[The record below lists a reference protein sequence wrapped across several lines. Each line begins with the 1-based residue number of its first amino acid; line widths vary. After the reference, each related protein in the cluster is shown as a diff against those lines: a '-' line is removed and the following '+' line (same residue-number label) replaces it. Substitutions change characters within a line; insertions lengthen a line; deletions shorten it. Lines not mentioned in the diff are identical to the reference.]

1 MSDKKMEQID
11 ADLVEID
18 QDAENAKYEEQH
30 KAKQP
35 IINEPKLPAD
45 MIASME
51 KLKALQEKETKTLP
65 NWAYQDGTEIKVFTA
80 ALGHAILK
88 ENDYFY
94 TKSIDN
100 TTSKVY
106 YQLYQYNPKIGLWIA
121 IGDQTIKHLIS
132 VKLVSVN
139 AWTAKAARET
149 FQYVSDGIEIK
160 PISETIDNIQPRYAH
175 FKNGVYDFKTN
186 QILPHSKEY
195 YFTNGRD
202 YDLEPDKDAPE
213 TNAWLVES
221 FGDGYKTMMEYIGY
235 MFYRSYKP
243 IQAFVILLGSG
254 NDGKST
260 FLNYVNSLIGKGN
273 YSAVPLSN
281 LTPTL
286 KGGNKNFDIAEL
298 YHKQANINADI
309 SKDIIGDT
317 GALKRITGGDE
328 ISANV
333 KNHGMMQVEFYAKL
347 LFAANSLPPFK
358 DNTRGFERRINVLEF
373 HRIPDFKNR
382 YDMNAIKR
390 ERGAF
395 AYECIQLAKQA
406 MERNSLTQTESI
418 KKNRREWINNND
430 PVQEFI
436 DEDCMLGKERFIKK
450 SVLYDRYKTFCHEN
464 SYIPLSN
471 QRFKA
476 DLKEK
481 GIFTERKIIG
491 NERPYVYVG
500 IDMPLYSLAKNVVEM
515 TS

>member
-30 KAKQP
+30 KAKLP
-35 IINEPKLPAD
+35 LISKPKLPAD

-51 KLKALQEKETKTLP
+51 KLKAMQEKPKTLP
-65 NWAYQDGTEIKVFTA
+65 NWAYQDGAKIKVYTA

-106 YQLYQYNPKIGLWIA
+106 YQLYQYNPKTGLWVA

-221 FGDGYKTMMEYIGY
+221 FGDSYKTMMEYIGY
-235 MFYRSYKP
+235 MFYRSYEP
-243 IQAFVILLGSG
+243 IQAFVIVKSSG
-254 NDGKST
+254 GEGKST
-260 FLNYVNSLIGKGN
+260 FFREVQRLIGDGN
-273 YSAVPLSN
+273 YSSLPLSN
-281 LTPTL
+281 LTPPL
-286 KGGNKNFDIAEL
+286 GNGNKNFDVAEL

-309 SKDIIGDT
+309 SNSIIGDT
-317 GALKRITGGDE
+317 GALKRITGGDTV
-328 ISANV
+328 STNV
-333 KNHGMMQVEFYAKL
+333 KNHGMMQAEFYAKL
-347 LFAANSLPPFK
+347 LFGANELPPFR
-358 DNTRGFERRINVLEF
+358 DNTHGFERRINVLDFES
-373 HRIPDFKNR
+373 IPNFKEKYNLKTIR
-382 YDMNAIKR
+382 D

-436 DEDCMLGKERFIKK
+436 DECCTLGKDCYIEK
-450 SVLYDRYKTFCHEN
+450 STLYDRYKIFCRKNAHN
-464 SYIPLSN
+464 PLSS
-471 QRFKA
+471 QKFKA
-476 DLKEK
+476 DLKGK
-481 GIFTERKIIG
+481 GIPAIRKRIG
-491 NERPYVYVG
+491 DARPYVYVG